1 MSGVEALGLI
11 SSIISILDALGN
23 IINAYHDNAGLPET
37 MRDAQDRL
45 PLIRYILSLVKESL
59 EYSRTDKR
67 KDTQE
72 YRAMTRVLKGCE
84 KKIMSLDRIF
94 RNVLPLEGNGDGPT
108 RASVRRRLTTAT
120 RMTLHM
126 GKNRKVMSLMKE
138 ILEDIGLLANNHS
151 IASSVR
157 KQIKAST
164 QAIQMQRSAPPD
176 LDPNSALWKTT
187 QPPSVMMDDR
197 PSRQDSFDGHGGY
210 DNSMHDD
217 TNRRDQR
224 QYARRPPPPLA
235 QMSSSI
241 YNHAGGTQNNFAGNG
256 NQNINSGGG
265 QFFVGSISS
274 PLSFSTVAE
283 C

>member
-1 MSGVEALGLI
+1 MSGAEVLGLI

-23 IINAYHDNAGLPET
+23 IINAYHDNAGLPAT

-45 PLIRYILSLVKESL
+45 PLIRYILGLVNESL
-59 EYSRTDKR
+59 ECSRADKR

-72 YRAMTRVLKGCE
+72 YRALTRVLKGCE

-94 RNVLPLEGNGDGPT
+94 RNVLPPDGSSDGPT
-108 RASVRRRLTTAT
+108 RASVRKRLATAT
-120 RMTLHM
+120 FSNLPM
-126 GKNRKVMSLMKE
+126 GKNRKVESLMKG

-164 QAIQMQRSAPPD
+164 QAIEMQRSIPPD
-176 LDPNSALWKTT
+176 LDPNSAPWKTT
-187 QPPSVMMDDR
+187 QPLSGMMDDL
-197 PSRQDSFDGHGGY
+197 PSRQDSFDGHDGY
-210 DNSMHDD
+210 GNSIHDG

-224 QYARRPPPPLA
+224 QYARLPPLPLA

-241 YNHAGGTQNNFAGNG
+241 YNHGGGTQNNFAGNG

-274 PLSFSTVAE
+274 PLSFSTAAE